1 MWQGVGSCDKAYGYL
16 AGGGVG
22 TCDRGLGHVAGC
34 STFHFLLVCHTCLQL
49 HNNNSWIIQ
58 FNCYKKPENLIAQ
71 QVQFVIGH
79 LGHFQLEFICQ
90 IWTQDTLR
98 HILGPIMAIFEI
110 CPFLTTPG
118 LFE

>member
-1 MWQGVGSCDKAYGYL
+1 MSKFDKKVQKEVSQIANRKL
-16 AGGGVG
+16 SRATTIGGLSVN
-22 TCDRGLGHVAGC
+22 LNHP
-34 STFHFLLVCHTCLQL
+34 
-49 HNNNSWIIQ
+49 
-58 FNCYKKPENLIAQ
+58 KNLIAQ
-71 QVQFVIGH
+71 RVQFVIGH

-110 CPFLTTPG
+110 CPFLMTPG